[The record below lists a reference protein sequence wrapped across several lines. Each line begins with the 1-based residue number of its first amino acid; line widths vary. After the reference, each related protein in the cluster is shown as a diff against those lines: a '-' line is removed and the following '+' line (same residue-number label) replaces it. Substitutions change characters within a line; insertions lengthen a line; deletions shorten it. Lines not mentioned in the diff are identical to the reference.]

1 MQFTRAPLGSSWY
14 PDRRKHALV
23 QDLEDL
29 NAISKMKRFVSLPF
43 MFGYKPFCWGKKWHL
58 LLSVLTIIC
67 FFVLLIPACLFNF
80 LYYKNKSSLVSTFLS
95 YKYGL
100 TLNLEED
107 LRILKVS
114 I

>member
-1 MQFTRAPLGSSWY
+1 MPLLLF
-14 PDRRKHALV
+14 A
-23 QDLEDL
+23 
-29 NAISKMKRFVSLPF
+29 
-43 MFGYKPFCWGKKWHL
+43 

-67 FFVLLIPACLFNF
+67 FFALLILSCLFNF

-114 I
+114 MYFCGSRHSLLRRSVLSLP